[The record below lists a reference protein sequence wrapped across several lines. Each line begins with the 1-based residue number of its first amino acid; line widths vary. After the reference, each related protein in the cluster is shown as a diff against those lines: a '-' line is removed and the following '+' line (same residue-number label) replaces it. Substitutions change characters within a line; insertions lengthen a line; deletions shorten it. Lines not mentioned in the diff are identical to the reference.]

1 MHESSHPKGFSL
13 LARQLKQRS
22 SWESYKV
29 CMKGSKMAHQNGY
42 YSNCNGQVVGERIN
56 SPTSSS
62 LDKFSSNGSSPIHL
76 HGMSNG
82 RSASGSSSPTD
93 KHFVVAAID
102 FGTTYSG
109 YAFSFTRDPDS
120 IHMMRKW
127 EGGDPGVSNQK
138 TPTTLLLKPNGE
150 FHSFGFGARD
160 FYHDLEELEAKK
172 WYYFEKFKM
181 SLHSNQ
187 VSLFQK

>member
-1 MHESSHPKGFSL
+1 M
-13 LARQLKQRS
+13 LAALRNNAPTFQTKRR
-22 SWESYKV
+22 
-29 CMKGSKMAHQNGY
+29 MAQNGY
-42 YSNCNGQVVGERIN
+42 YNGHI
-56 SPTSSS
+56 PTVRLST
-62 LDKFSSNGSSPIHL
+62 G
-76 HGMSNG
+76 
-82 RSASGSSSPTD
+82 SGSSSPTD

-109 YAFSFTRDPDS
+109 YAFSFTRDQDS

-127 EGGDPGVSNQK
+127 EGGDPGVTNQK

-160 FYHDLEELEAKK
+160 FYHDLEEGEAKK

-181 SLHSNQ
+181 SLHSSQ
-187 VSLFQK
+187 VWILHVTMCNSVCVCVCVCVRVCVCM

>member
-1 MHESSHPKGFSL
+1 
-13 LARQLKQRS
+13 
-22 SWESYKV
+22 
-29 CMKGSKMAHQNGY
+29 
-42 YSNCNGQVVGERIN
+42 
-56 SPTSSS
+56 
-62 LDKFSSNGSSPIHL
+62 
-76 HGMSNG
+76 
-82 RSASGSSSPTD
+82 
-93 KHFVVAAID
+93 VVAAID

-127 EGGDPGVSNQK
+127 EGGDPGVCNQK
-138 TPTTLLLKPNGE
+138 TPTTLLLRPNGD

-160 FYHDLEELEAKK
+160 FYHDLEEAEAKK

-187 VSLFQK
+187 VNACWGLVCQLVSWLHDFTALWGGKLAH

>member
-1 MHESSHPKGFSL
+1 
-13 LARQLKQRS
+13 
-22 SWESYKV
+22 
-29 CMKGSKMAHQNGY
+29 MAAHQQNGY
-42 YSNCNGQVVGERIN
+42 YHNYNGHTEHIH
-56 SPTSSS
+56 SPTTAS
-62 LDKFSSNGSSPIHL
+62 LGKFSTNNSESPMHVALQGIT
-76 HGMSNG
+76 NG
-82 RSASGSSSPTD
+82 RSNSGSSSPTD

-160 FYHDLEELEAKK
+160 FYHDLEEAEAKK

-181 SLHSNQ
+181 NLHSNQ
-187 VSLFQK
+187 VSLFVLANSYLVIAT